1 MTAPEG
7 SAARPFLEYGGL
19 TSVPGPFHCS
29 DASIVLI
36 PLAADPA
43 KLAALC
49 ATVLADPTGATSYRP
64 VGEFVLL
71 SFGSMAVRSLSPDRS
86 EFFDTAYAHMGAS
99 VERHVALWVQT
110 VAGHRAGCTELIDR
124 FAMFIPVMWV
134 DNPVSI
140 LGGRDIY
147 GIAKQ
152 WGIPT
157 MSDDGARCSLDVFG
171 GDFGPDEI
179 SGVHRL
185 LDVSPRDGRHPAE
198 AVREVVDEVEKVVGD
213 GLRSLLHGQ
222 VDVPD
227 GSLLTEALATLAQ
240 HTLHQVA
247 VRQFRTSAG
256 DGAGGTSPEL
266 VDITTTFH
274 SLTTRLVG
282 HGFDV
287 VVHPLASHPLE
298 RWLGLE
304 SQEVAIGTEVTGDF
318 TLSAD

>member
-1 MTAPEG
+1 MTTPDGTEV
-7 SAARPFLEYGGL
+7 RPFLEYGGL
-19 TSVPGPFHCS
+19 TSVPGPFRCT
-29 DASIVLI
+29 DVSIVLI

-43 KLAALC
+43 RLADLC
-49 ATVLADPTGATSYRP
+49 STVLADPLGTKSYGP

-71 SFGSMAVRSLSPDRS
+71 SFGTMTIRSLSPVRS
-86 EFFDTAYAHMGAS
+86 DFFDVAYADMGAS
-99 VERHVALWVQT
+99 VERHVALWVPT
-110 VAGHRAGCTELIDR
+110 VAGHRHGCAELIDR
-124 FAMFIPVMWV
+124 FAMFLPAMWT

-152 WGIPT
+152 WGVPMIA
-157 MSDDGARCSLDVFG
+157 DDGAGCSLDVFG
-171 GDFGPDEI
+171 GNFGPEEV

-185 LDVSPRDGRHPAE
+185 LDVSPRAGRHPGE
-198 AVREVVDEVEKVVGD
+198 AVREAVDEVGRVVGD

-227 GSLLTEALATLAQ
+227 GSLLTEALDALAR

-247 VRQFRTSAG
+247 VRQFRTSTG
-256 DGAGGTSPEL
+256 DGGGGTPPEL
-266 VDITTTFH
+266 VDITTRFDT
-274 SLTTRLVG
+274 LDTRLLG

-298 RWLGLE
+298 RWLGIR
-304 SQEVAIGTEVTGDF
+304 SQEVAVGVEVTGAF